1 MTYAIVS
8 GVVVSGTYLLL
19 ALSFT
24 MLLRIADILNLAHG
38 AVVVGGMYLTIMLVN
53 DAGVP
58 FALALPAGV
67 LLGLLPAWALYVL
80 LLRRARNEGHR
91 PQIVYTTLLL
101 SLLQV
106 IYQIGF
112 GTQLKALDIESAAW
126 TVLGVAI
133 RRESVI
139 GFLVAVAVC
148 VALFAVFRYTTLGK
162 SVEVAGKYQQGAE
175 VIGLP
180 VQRLYALVYLTGIGM
195 ALLAG
200 GLIVATAPVTPF
212 LGVEYLVIA
221 VVIAVA
227 ARLSFIGCVVAS
239 LLYGV
244 GYQVL
249 LELLDKPAKATIAIY
264 GIFLLVIAS
273 TPLVDLL
280 RRRGAELVR
289 RARPAVEGV

>member
-1 MTYAIVS
+1 
-8 GVVVSGTYLLL
+8 
-19 ALSFT
+19 
-24 MLLRIADILNLAHG
+24 
-38 AVVVGGMYLTIMLVN
+38 
-53 DAGVP
+53 
-58 FALALPAGV
+58 
-67 LLGLLPAWALYVL
+67 
-80 LLRRARNEGHR
+80 
-91 PQIVYTTLLL
+91 
-101 SLLQV
+101 
-106 IYQIGF
+106 
-112 GTQLKALDIESAAW
+112 
-126 TVLGVAI
+126 
-133 RRESVI
+133 
-139 GFLVAVAVC
+139 
-148 VALFAVFRYTTLGK
+148 
-162 SVEVAGKYQQGAE
+162 
-175 VIGLP
+175 
-180 VQRLYALVYLTGIGM
+180 M

-280 RRRGAELVR
+280 RRRGAALVR
-289 RARPAVEGV
+289 RPRPVVEGV

>member
-58 FALALPAGV
+58 FALALPVGV

-106 IYQIGF
+106 VYQIGF
-112 GTQLKALDIESAAW
+112 GTELKALDIESSAW

-133 RRESVI
+133 RRESVV

-180 VQRLYALVYLTGIGM
+180 VQRLYALVYLTGVGM

-264 GIFLLVIAS
+264 GLFLLVIAS

-280 RRRGAELVR
+280 RRRGAALVR
-289 RARPAVEGV
+289 RPRSAVEGV